1 MTTTVLERPTVTA
14 PPIPADD
21 GLYEIVNGERVEL
34 PPMSIF
40 AARIGSQIGAK
51 VEHFGETHNLGVM
64 VIEGLFRLR
73 LPQERNRRPDVAFVS
88 YQRWAKDQPVPEE
101 ANAWDVVPDLAVEV
115 VSPTDIAE
123 DLMEKIGEYFQA
135 NVRLVWLVYPR
146 QRIVHVYEAL
156 TKIRVLLRGDEL
168 DGGAVLPGFRLPL
181 ATLFPEPPASP

>member
-1 MTTTVLERPTVTA
+1 MPRRPAQWRGGLRRAIEEEFAMNPTTTLEPVESA
-14 PPIPADD
+14 ESAYADD
-21 GLYEIVNGERVEL
+21 DGRYEIIDGRRVEL

-40 AARIGSQIGAK
+40 AARVGSQIGAK
-51 VEHFGETHNLGVM
+51 IDHFAEANDLGVM
-64 VIEGLFRLR
+64 VVEGLFRLR

-88 YQRWAKDQPVPEE
+88 YQRWPKDRPVPEE

-146 QRIVHVYEAL
+146 QRIVH
-156 TKIRVLLRGDEL
+156 
-168 DGGAVLPGFRLPL
+168 
-181 ATLFPEPPASP
+181 